1 MGTQDPSLF
10 VKDLSFFS
18 RTVLIIFGN
27 NNKPDVGLE
36 PPADAKAAFAA
47 AHAVHTRQLN
57 GLERPGCLAAAAA
70 SAGAWQWFCSKKPI
84 FLIKASSIKD

>member
-36 PPADAKAAFAA
+36 PPADAKPAFAA

-57 GLERPGCLAAAAA
+57 GLERPGCFTAAAA
-70 SAGAWQWFCSKKPI
+70 SAGAWQWFCFKKTDVEN
-84 FLIKASSIKD
+84 KSVEH